1 MFVGCRVP
9 RIAREASAGPLARK
23 LRRVIGGA
31 TLCFQ
36 QLRSAGRASARHDS
50 WRTQDR
56 MPAANATHLTKAR
69 PAGTRVPSGEQRLT
83 HVVRRVER
91 VRAHVARRG
100 YRRGSLSPVKA
111 QAAVAW
117 GFMANVHPLAAAEG
131 LLRGIQHPQSG
142 SSCPARPVTPTSARR
157 AETTDRKARPGAGG
171 RWGRTP

>member
-9 RIAREASAGPLARK
+9 RMARKASAEPLARK

-31 TLCFQ
+31 TLCFR

-56 MPAANATHLTKAR
+56 MPAVNPTHLIKAR

-117 GFMANVHPLAAAEG
+117 GFTANASSLAAEG

-142 SSCPARPVTPTSARR
+142 SKCSVRPDTPTSARR
-157 AETTDRKARPGAGG
+157 AEMTDRKARPGAGR